1 MEPPYTHI
9 VVGAGSAGC
18 VVAARIAENPSL
30 NVLLLEAGPEP
41 EISTGSQNIRR
52 VPMKGQSETF
62 DDRIDWNIEVGFP
75 DGGSM
80 HVAQAKVVGG
90 GSSINGGTALRNA
103 VKDCEEWVLL
113 GNDAWG
119 WDSVEPVYDFLEKDD
134 LRPTKGFHP
143 LVRTKIEGS
152 GLIQQAFVAGAI
164 EAGLPWVADLNATG
178 AEGTGASPVCR
189 NGERRISA
197 ANTFID
203 PIRGRRNFRIQSNA
217 FVDRVLFS
225 DRRATGVKL
234 VDGSQISASCE
245 VILAASALFSP
256 AILQRSGVG
265 PSALLESLAIPV
277 LQDLPVGHNLSDHPC
292 IPVVARPKP
301 DAYLESDFSL
311 QMQARWSSTM
321 NQKAIDLQMVCFS
334 YLFVAPGAPQPG
346 ASSRPQRSLG
356 GSETGH
362 VAGIGCNLNKPTSH
376 GSVQIGSK
384 DPLQQPVVR
393 PNYLTTAEDRT
404 SAREI
409 VRLGYKI
416 MLSRSMQSR
425 LSLPLGITDDTIRS
439 DNLLD
444 KWIQSQYS
452 STYHFCCSCRMAA
465 RESGGVVDQSGRVY
479 GVKGLRV
486 VDASVIPTVPAAN
499 TMWTTMMFAERI
511 GRSLRDGVDVGP
523 PLRSGRSEGL
533 SRL

>member
-1 MEPPYTHI
+1 
-9 VVGAGSAGC
+9 
-18 VVAARIAENPSL
+18 
-30 NVLLLEAGPEP
+30 
-41 EISTGSQNIRR
+41 
-52 VPMKGQSETF
+52 
-62 DDRIDWNIEVGFP
+62 
-75 DGGSM
+75 M

-292 IPVVARPKP
+292 IP
-301 DAYLESDFSL
+301 
-311 QMQARWSSTM
+311 
-321 NQKAIDLQMVCFS
+321 
-334 YLFVAPGAPQPG
+334 PG